1 MSPTLC
7 AFALVVSLVTP
18 SARQSAAADPDSKEL
33 ARYTLTMDTLG
44 KIDRAMQAVA
54 TEMKKDPRFAEQ
66 ARLGGELETLKK
78 KDSPTEA
85 EEKRMEEISTR
96 LDALQDQ
103 EDAALNLSDAQTL
116 DEMAVQAKKI
126 PGLAAALQRE
136 GLTTRDYS
144 KCMMALV
151 QAGLAAGLQ
160 KSGMLKEIPAGTN
173 PANVKFVLDHQAELQ
188 KMQEKWQGLSKG

>member
-18 SARQSAAADPDSKEL
+18 SIRQSAAADPDSKEL
-33 ARYTLTMDTLG
+33 AGYTLTMDTLG
-44 KIDRAMQAVA
+44 KIDRAMQAA
-54 TEMKKDPRFAEQ
+54 AADLKKDPRFAEH
-66 ARLGGELETLKK
+66 ARLSSELETLQK

-85 EEKRMEEISTR
+85 EAKRIEEISAKI
-96 LDALQDQ
+96 DALEDQ
-103 EDAALNLSDAQTL
+103 EDAAINLSDAQTL

-136 GLTTRDYS
+136 GLTTRDYAT
-144 KCMMALV
+144 CMMALV
-151 QAGLAAGLQ
+151 QAGMAAGLQ
-160 KSGMLKEIPAGTN
+160 KAGMLKEVPAGTN
-173 PANVKFVLDHQAELQ
+173 PANVKFILDHQAELQ